1 MLELVVVFLFTA
13 PLLIGAAA
21 IINFSK
27 RRALKTRHPL
37 SGMCHKKGGAMCTSC
52 STALSESQK

>member
-1 MLELVVVFLFTA
+1 MSELLVVFLITA

-21 IINFSK
+21 VINFCK
-27 RRALKTRHPL
+27 RRVAKTRHPL

-52 STALSESQK
+52 SSALSGNQK